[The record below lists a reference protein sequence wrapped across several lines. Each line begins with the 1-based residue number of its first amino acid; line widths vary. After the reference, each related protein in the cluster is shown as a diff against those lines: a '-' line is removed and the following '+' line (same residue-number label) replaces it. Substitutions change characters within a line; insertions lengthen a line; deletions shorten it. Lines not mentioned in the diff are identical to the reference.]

1 MKRRVTSLTGGPGG
15 PAWASLSPMLAEWLG
30 LSMTRDVVDSAG
42 SEMAVARHEPDLHD
56 PQGRRKS
63 S

>member
-1 MKRRVTSLTGGPGG
+1 
-15 PAWASLSPMLAEWLG
+15 MLAEWLG